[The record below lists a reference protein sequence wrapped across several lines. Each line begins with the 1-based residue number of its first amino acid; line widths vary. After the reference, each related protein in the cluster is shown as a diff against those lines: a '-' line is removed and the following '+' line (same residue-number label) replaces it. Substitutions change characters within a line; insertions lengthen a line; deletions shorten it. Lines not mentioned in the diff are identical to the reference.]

1 MIKAYHADDEFG
13 GIKVEFEGSADE
25 ILREFA
31 HIGEGIYTAVRHA
44 MNYAAD
50 GYEDSD
56 DEYEEYDLEPGDHF
70 YYNGAEYVCLDI
82 DDNDD
87 YFAITADIVAKRPF
101 NEHGDDGSNN
111 WAISDLCEWLNG
123 DYLNDNMK
131 AEHLVLTPSDLTADN
146 GDDQYE
152 YCHNLVTLLSC
163 DQYRKYRKLI
173 PKYDEW
179 VWTLTPWSCSVG
191 SASSVRLVYPSGE
204 LYNTIATSTLGVAPA
219 CTFNHSILIARRQA
233 HDGRIE
239 LVERE
244 DN

>member
-31 HIGEGIYTAVRHA
+31 HIGEGLYTAARHA
-44 MNYAAD
+44 LNNEIA
-50 GYEDSD
+50 ESSSQ
-56 DEYEEYDLEPGDHF
+56 YDLEPGDHF
-70 YYNGAEYVCLDI
+70 YYNGTEYVCLDI

-101 NEHGDDGSNN
+101 NKRGDDGSNN

-123 DYLNDNMK
+123 DYLDGNLA
-131 AEHLVLTPSDLTADN
+131 AEHLVLSRSDLTADN
-146 GDDQYE
+146 GDDAYG
-152 YCHNLVTLLSC
+152 YCDNLVTLLSC

-173 PKYDEW
+173 PKYNEW

-191 SASSVRLVYPSGE
+191 NAVAVRIVSPSGE
-204 LYNTIATSTLGVAPA
+204 LSHYNATNALGFAPA